1 MSEDSRARPEVK
13 MRPDRSDAGGMR
25 KRKRAILWT
34 IGGTAFLSS
43 YAAAASLSKVAS
55 ESWDEGVVTN
65 VVTRCGSLNPFTWF
79 SADCSDL
86 LIARIGPLV
95 LGLGLL
101 AICAY
106 FADRGRQPGSVVTS
120 G

>member
-1 MSEDSRARPEVK
+1 
-13 MRPDRSDAGGMR
+13 MRRR
-25 KRKRAILWT
+25 KRPILWT
-34 IGGTAFLSS
+34 VGGTAFLSS
-43 YAAAASLSKVAS
+43 YAAAASLSNVAS

-65 VVTRCGSLNPFTWF
+65 VVTRCGSLNPLTWF
-79 SADCSDL
+79 SANCSDL
-86 LIARIGPLV
+86 LVARIGPLV

-106 FADRGRQPGSVVTS
+106 FAERERRPGLVVTS

>member
-1 MSEDSRARPEVK
+1 
-13 MRPDRSDAGGMR
+13 MR

-34 IGGTAFLSS
+34 VGGTAFLSS

-79 SADCSDL
+79 SANCSDL
-86 LIARIGPLV
+86 LVPRIGPLV

-101 AICAY
+101 AICVC
-106 FADRGRQPGSVVTS
+106 FAGRERQPRS
-120 G
+120 GVARG